1 MKINGIDSSLQGYRA
16 AETSLDARA
25 ARIAKVTTATE
36 TPAAAP
42 SVAAK
47 QAPDFTTDMANLTSD
62 RLAGAYNLKAM
73 KVQNNML
80 GDLLDILK

>member
-1 MKINGIDSSLQGYRA
+1 MNINGIDSSLQGYRA

-25 ARIAKVTTATE
+25 ERIAKVTTAA
-36 TPAAAP
+36 PAQVEAP

-47 QAPDFTTDMANLTSD
+47 QAPDLTTDMASLTSD

-73 KVQNNML
+73 KVQNSML